1 MTHDSYLAPG
11 VYKISYNRWT
21 AYRHRRC
28 YSGCLTPDWTTS
40 GIAAPALATVAG
52 IAGAALGIR
61 LTGMRERARPMVPF
75 VAGILLGVAVFGLL
89 PELADD
95 LGWVKTLL
103 LSGGGYGL
111 LVLLERFGYSVCP
124 ACSHSHDHD
133 SCSTELHG
141 FAGPLV
147 AAAALH
153 SLLDGWSVATAQSAA
168 PLGLRLAV
176 PLAIALHKAPEGIA
190 LGGVLRAAVKSR
202 SSALTLA
209 MLAEG
214 ATLAGG
220 ALGLWLAPHLG
231 TVWIGYPLAA
241 AAGWLCYLG
250 YHAVDEEWKR
260 YGARQSFAAAA
271 FGMAGAALILR
282 VATALLR

>member
-1 MTHDSYLAPG
+1 M
-11 VYKISYNRWT
+11 I
-21 AYRHRRC
+21 
-28 YSGCLTPDWTTS
+28 
-40 GIAAPALATVAG
+40 
-52 IAGAALGIR
+52 
-61 LTGMRERARPMVPF
+61 PF
-75 VAGILLGVAVFGLL
+75 AAGILLGVALFGLL

-95 LGWVKTLL
+95 LGWPKTLL
-103 LSGGGYGL
+103 LSGAGYGL

-141 FAGPLV
+141 FAAPLV

-153 SLLDGWSVATAQSAA
+153 SFLDGWSVATSQWVA
-168 PLGLRLAV
+168 PLGLRVAV

-190 LGGVLRAAVKSR
+190 LGGILRAAVKSR
-202 SSALTLA
+202 SAALA
-209 MLAEG
+209 CAALAEG

-220 ALGLWLAPHLG
+220 AVGLWLAPHLG
-231 TVWIGYPLAA
+231 TMWIGYPLGA

-250 YHAVDEEWKR
+250 YHAVDQEWKR
-260 YGARQSFAAAA
+260 YGGRPAFIAATS
-271 FGMAGAALILR
+271 GMAGAALILR